1 MRYNIGVEGEIV
13 GVLSYSLYTSS
24 CTPYIHPPPTPYIH
38 TEALLI

>member
-1 MRYNIGVEGEIV
+1 MRYNTGSREEIV

-24 CTPYIHPPPTPYIH
+24 PTPYIH